1 MIARTGFGRVT
12 TTGRTVL
19 TGFLDYK
26 ATFTTNL
33 NIEIH
38 PWINRIKKTGGVQL
52 GQISREN
59 SFVFWVMYIMYI
71 LMYIYSVVPL

>member
-26 ATFTTNL
+26 AAFTTNL
-33 NIEIH
+33 SIEIH
-38 PWINRIKKTGGVQL
+38 PWINRIKKPAAFNLDKFLVKTLLCFGSC
-52 GQISREN
+52 I
-59 SFVFWVMYIMYI
+59 
-71 LMYIYSVVPL
+71 